1 MASPGLGMDGDAAGS
16 AGAKALAEGHP
27 QATVE
32 EYIRIFEAHKSGEGG
47 SSATSV
53 LGSLLENETDGEI
66 LKCFHGEAG
75 AWDEQKKLFK
85 GPPQWEV
92 VLRRLR
98 DVVMPAVADHPD
110 NPGSTAN
117 TSAAKVK
124 KGSPASYKRQV
135 SWSSLLPASTCACA
149 RVHVCTWL
157 LYARP

>member
-16 AGAKALAEGHP
+16 AGANALAEGHP

-75 AWDEQKKLFK
+75 AWDEFNVMRK
-85 GPPQWEV
+85 G
-92 VLRRLR
+92 RLNR
-98 DVVMPAVADHPD
+98 
-110 NPGSTAN
+110 
-117 TSAAKVK
+117 TSC
-124 KGSPASYKRQV
+124 
-135 SWSSLLPASTCACA
+135 LLTPKTCAAIEDYVEITGTVDGQLISGEVAILRTRPAGSMA
-149 RVHVCTWL
+149 RSL
-157 LYARP
+157 